1 MQERLQPAFGS
12 TQKMQERLQ
21 PAFGS
26 TQKMQERLQ
35 PAFGSTQKM
44 QERLQPAFGSTQKM
58 QDEIE
63 VVLEQSQMPLGL
75 HPVEPGSALD
85 QHRGVQL
92 QQLRFDTW
100 QWQNPSAVAHMQQG
114 PNVQKGSHHGPMHGM
129 QLPSFEAPPASA
141 ATSTFP
147 TLPALEQHEAPQL
160 TQMQG
165 AVAKRQRQQQQRQQQ
180 QQQQQQE
187 QQQQQPREQWQ
198 RQQQHQQQ
206 QRQQQQ
212 QQSSLLCTE
221 NLEGQWTACA
231 PAVLASTTD
240 VTTGTTDIT
249 TGITDIT
256 DVTTGIADVITGI
269 TDVTTGITDVTT
281 AVTDVTAG
289 VTDGVGGTTAEADVI
304 PLPEHS
310 IPSWGNALHAPCA
323 PFAGSG
329 IRPPTK
335 HEPACQGE
343 AWMDPPNIDVA
354 TSAAPNGADVSACGG
369 GATSGCETTAFQQ
382 QKASWKHMP
391 GEELRDYRLQ
401 HMTHSQQHLHRN
413 QPQQQHLQQAVSVE
427 AAGYMVDGGGGGGN
441 RRNSSSWRCTHSST
455 VDSHYQQWWQHE
467 QFGLLCGG
475 IITA

>member
-1 MQERLQPAFGS
+1 MQERLQPAFGSTQKMQERLQPAFGSTQKMQERLQPAFGS

-114 PNVQKGSHHGPMHGM
+114 PNAQKGSHHGPMHGM

-160 TQMQG
+160 TQMQ
-165 AVAKRQRQQQQRQQQ
+165 
-180 QQQQQQE
+180 
-187 QQQQQPREQWQ
+187 
-198 RQQQHQQQ
+198 
-206 QRQQQQ
+206 
-212 QQSSLLCTE
+212 
-221 NLEGQWTACA
+221 ACA
-231 PAVLASTTD
+231 PAVLSSTTD

-256 DVTTGIADVITGI
+256 DVTTGIADVI
-269 TDVTTGITDVTT
+269 TGITDVTT

-329 IRPPTK
+329 IRPPAK

-343 AWMDPPNIDVA
+343 KWMDPPNIDVA

-401 HMTHSQQHLHRN
+401 HMTHFQQHLHRN

-455 VDSHYQQWWQHE
+455 VDSVESGTGTLAATCKDFANVLRYD
-467 QFGLLCGG
+467 
-475 IITA
+475 